1 MEPTQT
7 PADETWLA
15 EQLAAKLKALETV
28 TTTAAVASFDV
39 LVSVTDK
46 NARATGTGLREIEV
60 GLEHILKEELPL
72 IVESVIGQKR
82 IDVEKARNALLDYQF
97 KALKPKTDTPLA
109 THDAEPT
116 GPAPGEPGSPFP
128 PPPPEVE
135 AGGVAG
141 SNGAGD
147 ELYPR
152 PNYDAVTTDLA
163 AAEADTGAHWIKF

>member
-7 PADETWLA
+7 PVDETWLA
-15 EQLAAKLKALETV
+15 EQLASKLKALETV

-46 NARATGTGLREIEV
+46 NARATGPGLREIEV

-72 IVESVIGQKR
+72 IVQSVIGQKR

-109 THDAEPT
+109 SHDVAEGPT
-116 GPAPGEPGSPFP
+116 PEPYPYPATPNGEDKSETKPAPI
-128 PPPPEVE
+128 
-135 AGGVAG
+135 
-141 SNGAGD
+141 
-147 ELYPR
+147 
-152 PNYDAVTTDLA
+152 
-163 AAEADTGAHWIKF
+163 AAEILGEEVYF